1 MKTEEESNETEL
13 VIETSARQA
22 GFVTDS
28 TFLEAPPF
36 AASLKEKI
44 QELTV
49 EDKMLSMTEIKI
61 KEEVKAMEREL
72 LEVGKLIAEEDA
84 IRREKIAGCNA
95 AREMHE
101 AQVSNCLSSSSSLS
115 PRMFWYRFWDVNISR
130 SIT

>member
-22 GFVTDS
+22 GF
-28 TFLEAPPF
+28 FLSSPF
-36 AASLKEKI
+36 LNMLFTASLKEKI

-72 LEVGKLIAEEDA
+72 LEVGKLMVEESIVISIMIMIMILISMQVGRLMVEEEA
-84 IRREKIAGCNA
+84 VRREKIAGCNA

-101 AQVSNCLSSSSSLS
+101 AQVVL
-115 PRMFWYRFWDVNISR
+115 
-130 SIT
+130 

>member
-22 GFVTDS
+22 GFLFNLN
-28 TFLEAPPF
+28 FLNVLF
-36 AASLKEKI
+36 FTASLKEKI

-72 LEVGKLIAEEDA
+72 LEVGRMIVEEEA

-101 AQVSNCLSSSSSLS
+101 AQVFAIL
-115 PRMFWYRFWDVNISR
+115 I
-130 SIT
+130 ITEIMLTCYFTC